1 MGAHGEL
8 AGEGKEGEGGEGQG
22 ARLGGTA
29 RRDALGGRAAGG
41 LDLCSFMC
49 AVRGCFLYVREGS
62 KEEGE
67 RRGKRKRKEKK
78 WTKGKK
84 YGKFSKLENFQKI
97 KDNLWSWLKNYFC
110 TKKLYV

>member
-1 MGAHGEL
+1 MAGVEAPWELMGSSLERK
-8 AGEGKEGEGGEGQG
+8 GKRERGKGG
-22 ARLGGTA
+22 GGTP
-29 RRDALGGRAAGG
+29 GGRAAGG

-78 WTKGKK
+78 
-84 YGKFSKLENFQKI
+84 
-97 KDNLWSWLKNYFC
+97 
-110 TKKLYV
+110 

>member
-1 MGAHGEL
+1 MAGVEAPWELMGSSSERGRRRG
-8 AGEGKEGEGGEGQG
+8 AGG
-22 ARLGGTA
+22 APGGTA

-78 WTKGKK
+78 
-84 YGKFSKLENFQKI
+84 
-97 KDNLWSWLKNYFC
+97 
-110 TKKLYV
+110 